1 MKTPIADF
9 AAHYA
14 ASARARL
21 HMPGH
26 KGETQLGCE
35 MLDITEIAGADD
47 LYAADGIIAESER
60 NAATLFGAAHT
71 FYSTEGSTH
80 AIKAMLALACTGK
93 SAPRV
98 LAARNAHKAFL
109 FGCGLL
115 GIDVDWLYGNES
127 THLCRCTVTPD
138 ALQTA
143 LDGAKNPY
151 DAVFVTSPDYLG
163 SMLDIKALAGVC
175 HAHGVPLLVDNA
187 HGAYLAFT
195 SPVCHPMTLG
205 ADACADSA
213 HKTLP
218 VLTGGAYL
226 HISPNAPAHF
236 AKNAR
241 RALAM
246 FGSSSPSYLV
256 LQSLDLCNRTLANGY
271 TARVQD
277 TAKRVEK
284 LRISLQAAGY
294 AVTGDEPLKL
304 SVSGTARGVTGNALA
319 DALRAAGAEAEFAD
333 GELVVLMFTPHNVP
347 ADLDLVQGV
356 LTALPAREP
365 IEITRPVKALVAKR
379 ACSVREALLGE
390 SERICVRDA
399 VGRISSAPTVSC
411 PPAVPIVASGEYIT
425 REALPLFAA
434 YGIDEIDVLCH

>member
-1 MKTPIADF
+1 MKTPIVDF

-14 ASARARL
+14 ATAAARF

-26 KGETQLGCE
+26 KGEPHLGCE
-35 MLDITEIAGADD
+35 ALDLTEIKGADD

-80 AIKAMLALACTGK
+80 AVKAMLALATVGK
-93 SAPRV
+93 RAPRV

-109 FGCGLL
+109 YGCGLL
-115 GIDVDWLYGNES
+115 GIDVDWLYGEAS
-127 THLCRCTVTPD
+127 THLCRTAVTPE
-138 ALQTA
+138 A
-143 LDGAKNPY
+143 LDNALNGAKNDY

-163 SMLDIKALAGVC
+163 NVLDIAALSRVA

-195 SPVCHPMTLG
+195 SPVCHPMALG

-226 HISPNAPAHF
+226 HIAAHAPTHF

-241 RALAM
+241 RALAL
-246 FGSSSPSYLV
+246 FGSSSPSYLT

-271 TARVQD
+271 AERVAD

-284 LRISLQAAGY
+284 LRVSFQEAGY
-294 AVTGDEPLKL
+294 TVTGNEPLKL
-304 SVSGTARGVTGNALA
+304 AVSGLSRGYTGNALA
-319 DALRAAGAEAEFAD
+319 DALRAEGAEVEFAD
-333 GELVVLMFTPHNVP
+333 EELIVLMCTPHNSP
-347 ADLDLVQGV
+347 TDFTLAKQV
-356 LTALPAREP
+356 LTALPKRTP
-365 IEITRPVKALVAKR
+365 IEINHPVAALVAKR
-379 ACSVREALLGE
+379 ACSVREALLLP
-390 SERICVRDA
+390 SERVAVRDA
-399 VGRISSAPTVSC
+399 VGRVSAAPTVSC
-411 PPAVPIVASGEYIT
+411 PPAVPIVASGEIVT

-434 YGIDEIDVLCH
+434 YGITEIDVLCN